1 MKAFNIRLTLLRYFL
16 LFLASL
22 VIANNLN
29 AQEEEPSA
37 INGNLESN
45 ANFFLRDSAIGASNT
60 PQYDRQLFGTDTWLN
75 ISYTKGTL
83 NIGARFDMFNN
94 SNLINRLGSY
104 SAQGIGRWYIQKK
117 FDKLNIT
124 AGYIYDQI
132 GNGIIFRAFE
142 ERPLAI
148 DNALYGLKV
157 GYEIAPNLNVKVLAG
172 KQKQQFN
179 TYESNMR
186 GANLDYFYQKDSSE
200 LSIAPGIGVLARTYD
215 DNTINQLVS
224 SVSTYSKTDSVPIN
238 YNTYAMTA
246 YNKLNYKEFSWS
258 TEFAYKTKDIFFD
271 AEADKTNLNGE
282 ISKGKFVSKTGTIIY
297 NSLTYSG
304 TKFSVSLEH
313 KITRNFNYR
322 INPFVEGNMGSI
334 TYLPPL
340 TRQNTF
346 RLTSRYSV
354 APRELNEDAA
364 QIDVRYNFNEA
375 MSININAAHINGNN
389 ISLYDEIYSELSY
402 TKGNNQLEVGLQVQK
417 YNQKI
422 YENKVEASYVNTI
435 TPFIELT
442 HEFSETKSLRTELQY
457 LDTKEDYGSW
467 LFALCEYSIAPS
479 WTFTLS
485 DMYNVK
491 PKKTEALHY
500 PVGAI
505 TYTKSASRFNL
516 SYVKQVEGIVCSGGI
531 CRFEPAFSGFKF
543 NIQTAF

>member
-1 MKAFNIRLTLLRYFL
+1 MKAFNIRLTLFKYFFL
-16 LFLASL
+16 LFLSTFA
-22 VIANNLN
+22 LN
-29 AQEEEPSA
+29 SIVAQEEEPSFF
-37 INGNLESN
+37 NGNLESN
-45 ANFFLRDSAIGASNT
+45 ANFFIRDSTIGAANT

-75 ISYTKGTL
+75 LNYTKGTL

-186 GANLDYFYQKDSSE
+186 GINFDYFYQADSSQ
-200 LSIAPGIGVLARTYD
+200 LSFAPGIGVLARTYD
-215 DNTINQLVS
+215 DKTINQLVS
-224 SVSTYSKTDSVPIN
+224 SISTYSTVDSIPIN
-238 YNTYAMTA
+238 YNTYAFTF
-246 YNKLNYKEFSWS
+246 YNKLNYKEFSWN
-258 TEFAYKTKDIFFD
+258 TEFAFKTKDIFFD

-282 ISKGKFVSKTGTIIY
+282 LSKGKFVSNTGSVIY
-297 NSLTYSG
+297 NNITYSG
-304 TKFSVSLEH
+304 TKFSVTLEH
-313 KITRNFNYR
+313 KITRNFNFR
-322 INPFVEGNMGSI
+322 INPFAENIMGTI
-334 TYLPPL
+334 AYLPPMS
-340 TRQNTF
+340 RQNTF
-346 RLTSRYSV
+346 RLTSRYGV
-354 APRELNEDAA
+354 GPRELNEDAA
-364 QIDVRYNFNEA
+364 QIDIRYNFNEA
-375 MSININAAHINGNN
+375 LNLNINASMINSNN
-389 ISLYDEIYSELSY
+389 IQLYNEVYSELTF
-402 TKGNNQLEVGLQVQK
+402 TKEKDQIEIGLQIQK

-422 YENKVEASYVNTI
+422 YENKPEAGYINTI
-435 TPFIELT
+435 TPFVEYTRKI
-442 HEFSETKSLRTELQY
+442 SESKSIRTELQY
-457 LDTKEDYGSW
+457 LNTKEDFGNW

-479 WTFTLS
+479 WTFTVS
-485 DMYNVK
+485 DMYNIT
-491 PKKTEALHY
+491 PKKTQALHY